1 MLEHQ
6 TLSYHH
12 PFDLLLQASLDQ
24 QLDDATQLLN
34 LKNLKNYQPTNS
46 EMADVYN
53 AIENITKKK
62 KQSSR
67 KHSACHNRECNN
79 PPGYKN
85 KPNSIYCS
93 SRCQS
98 RGKNPFFF
106 VLTIIFYLL
115 FHLLMYEFFI
125 FFLYC

>member
-1 MLEHQ
+1 MG
-6 TLSYHH
+6 
-12 PFDLLLQASLDQ
+12 
-24 QLDDATQLLN
+24 TQLLN

-79 PPGYKN
+79 PQGYKN

-98 RGKNPFFF
+98 REQNLRQGRVKNIRKPNFAGKSDLHSRESRTKKTN
-106 VLTIIFYLL
+106 TSIKQYCKIK
-115 FHLLMYEFFI
+115 EFMFI
-125 FFLYC
+125 PPC

>member
-6 TLSYHH
+6 TLKYHH

-34 LKNLKNYQPTNS
+34 LKNIKNYQPTNS

-53 AIENITKKK
+53 AIESIAKKK
-62 KQSSR
+62 KQSNR
-67 KHSACHNRECNN
+67 KHSVCHNRECNN

-98 RGKNPFFF
+98 RGKITFF
-106 VLTIIFYLL
+106 V
-115 FHLLMYEFFI
+115 
-125 FFLYC
+125 